1 MSTGYKIYFFIK
13 DTLSYIVLGVV
24 LLPLRFLLSG
34 GFTALFGSLGFIG
47 AWLGGKASLS
57 EGPPI
62 GSFFVAFLKWLVVFA
77 VSVSFWVFV
86 ATGLNLSKVVSNES
100 VVESPITSEAQAET
114 K

>member
-34 GFTALFGSLGFIG
+34 GFTALFGSLSFIG

-62 GSFFVAFLKWLVVFA
+62 GTFFVAFLKWLVVFA
-77 VSVSFWVFV
+77 ASVCFWVFV
-86 ATGLNLSKVVSNES
+86 TTGLNLGKVASNES
-100 VVESPITSEAQAET
+100 VGESPISSESQAET